1 MDDLKKPLPVVI
13 VEAIAWMYVMLSALL
28 FVCAIVNACRDGGES
43 LSGILFVF
51 LYGLCLA
58 RTKAHVLMRMLGAS
72 LSIRRKTISFPS
84 LLLRT
89 STLANSWVY
98 RTRISL

>member
-51 LYGLCLA
+51 LYGLCLMSVPVGMA
-58 RTKAHVLMRMLGAS
+58 
-72 LSIRRKTISFPS
+72 I
-84 LLLRT
+84 LLRRGRRMGRAEGHP
-89 STLANSWVY
+89 LRHPRRPLRLYAVPMQY
-98 RTRISL
+98 EEKR